1 MSGKIRI
8 ALDAMGGDHGPKVVI
23 PAAALALSERAELEF
38 VVFGDSAQIATYL
51 EAYPKLKSV
60 CKVVHTDVFVANDER
75 PSTALR
81 KGKDSSMRLA
91 IDCVLG
97 GEAQCVVSAG
107 NTGALMATAKLVF
120 KCLPGIHRPAIAG
133 VLPNGHNGRSV
144 MLDVGANVVADAETL
159 SQFAVLGACF
169 ARAAFGVEEPRVGIL
184 NIGSEDIKGHE
195 TLHQASAILQV
206 AKFPGKYIGFVEGT
220 DVTNGPVDVVV
231 TDGFTG
237 NVALKSI
244 EGCGKFI
251 SGVLKAEFSRNIF
264 TKIAYL
270 FASVPFKAARKRMD
284 PRTYNGALFLGLNEI
299 CIKSHGGADSFAF
312 SRAILV
318 GANMVQQRFN
328 KLVAEQIEKL
338 STQEVFVAAPFD
350 AAGGRGRGAG
360 SGSEGSAD
368 ISARKDAVG

>member
-1 MSGKIRI
+1 MSGNIRI
-8 ALDAMGGDHGPKVVI
+8 ALDAMGGDHGPKTVI
-23 PAAALALSERAELEF
+23 PAAAQALKERPGMQF
-38 VVFGDSAQIATYL
+38 IVFGDAAKITPYL
-51 EAYPKLKSV
+51 DAHPELKPV
-60 CKVVHTDVFVANDER
+60 CKIVHTDVFVGNSEK
-75 PSTALR
+75 PSAALR

-91 IDCVLG
+91 IDCVVN
-97 GEAQCVVSAG
+97 GEADCVVSAG

-133 VLPNGHNGRSV
+133 VIPNGNIGRSV

-169 ARAAFGVEEPRVGIL
+169 ARTAFGVEMPRVGIL

-195 TLHQASAILQV
+195 TLHQASAILQA
-206 AKFPGKYIGFVEGT
+206 AKFPGQYIGFVEGT

-251 SGVLKAEFSRNIF
+251 GNVLKAEFSRNIF
-264 TKIAYL
+264 TKLAYL
-270 FASVPFKAARKRMD
+270 VASAPFNKARKRMD

-299 CIKSHGGADSFAF
+299 CIKSHGGADAFAF

-318 GANMVQQRFN
+318 GVNMVDQRFN

-338 STQEVFVAAPFD
+338 GTQEVFVAAPFD
-350 AAGGRGRGAG
+350 AAGGRGG
-360 SGSEGSAD
+360 
-368 ISARKDAVG
+368 